1 MYKSLWA
8 LINAA
13 LTLISSLLVP
23 IFGYKVDLADTEQ
36 AYRARVAEL
45 TFYENTIETALPQS
59 VVYDMVKEHFDAPLP
74 DGKTEKKAVIIGFDG
89 GRADAL
95 DAFSVENGGSK
106 RLLENGGK
114 AYIAYA
120 GGANYPLPIIQATS
134 TAPGWCTILTGK
146 WGPETGIINNGI
158 TKKVE
163 PKTLL
168 TSLVE
173 SGKADKTMFQVS
185 WGGHF
190 TNDNSTYKLEK
201 AYCEENNL
209 NVVFN
214 KNSDD
219 EGTHASMMAAVNDPD
234 CPDFLMGIYE
244 HLDAAGHGT
253 GYTVNNPDYQQ
264 AYIDSETCAGEL
276 IAAIESRPTYEQED
290 WLIVITSD
298 HGGKWSGHGT
308 LYIQERMIF
317 IVTNKEITL

>member
-1 MYKSLWA
+1 MSSLVS
-8 LINAA
+8 LVTAA
-13 LTLISSLLVP
+13 ITLISTFLVS
-23 IFGYKVDLADTEQ
+23 IFGYGVDIADTTK
-36 AYRARVAEL
+36 AYRERVAGL
-45 TFYENTIETALPQS
+45 TFYENTIETALPQTI
-59 VVYDMVKEHFDAPLP
+59 VYDMVAEHFDSPLP
-74 DGKTEKKAVIIGFDG
+74 DGKTEKKAIIIGFDG

-106 RLLENGGK
+106 MLLESGGK

-120 GGANYPLPIIQATS
+120 GGANFPLPIIQATS
-134 TAPGWCTILTGK
+134 TAPGWCSILTGK
-146 WGPETGIINNGI
+146 WGLETGIINNGI
-158 TKKVE
+158 TKAVE

-168 TSLVE
+168 TTLVE
-173 SGKADKTMFQVS
+173 DGKADQTMFQVS

-190 TNDNSTYKLEK
+190 TSDNSTYKLEK
-201 AYCEENNL
+201 AYCEENSL
-209 NVVFN
+209 NVVFG
-214 KNSDD
+214 KNPDD
-219 EGTHASMMAAVNDPD
+219 PGTHASMLAAVTEPD
-234 CPDFLMGIYE
+234 CPDFIMGIYE
-244 HLDAAGHGT
+244 HMDAAGHGT

-317 IVTNKEITL
+317 IVTNKEITQ